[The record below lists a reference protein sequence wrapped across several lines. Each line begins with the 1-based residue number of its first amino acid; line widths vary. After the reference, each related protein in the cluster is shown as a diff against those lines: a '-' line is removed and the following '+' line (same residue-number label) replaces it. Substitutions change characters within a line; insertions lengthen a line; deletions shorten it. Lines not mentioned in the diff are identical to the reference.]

1 MQCKLQILLS
11 MVLFLGLASP
21 ASLDAGE
28 SRPSGEL
35 APVFPSKSERPGWLG
50 VALRKGSEVEQ
61 RDLGVD
67 HPLVVVRHVFPDTAA
82 EEAGFQKGDVILSIG
97 EVSLRHGVR
106 EMIANVQSHAVK
118 TEVDF
123 QVNRAGNLLT
133 IRARLRTP
141 PAKKDMTAKGWIGKS
156 LPEFSLIDV
165 QTGKTL
171 SRDPERGEVIVLDFW
186 ATWCGPCRKA
196 MPILE
201 EIHRENEGKGL
212 RMIGTSDE
220 EIPIL
225 ETFLR
230 NRPLDYATGYDA
242 DRVLASA
249 LFIRS
254 YPTLVVADRTGRVV
268 AVLKGVNGAR
278 KLRSVV
284 QGLLSQE
291 PVDSQ

>member
-1 MQCKLQILLS
+1 
-11 MVLFLGLASP
+11 
-21 ASLDAGE
+21 
-28 SRPSGEL
+28 
-35 APVFPSKSERPGWLG
+35 
-50 VALRKGSEVEQ
+50 
-61 RDLGVD
+61 
-67 HPLVVVRHVFPDTAA
+67 
-82 EEAGFQKGDVILSIG
+82 
-97 EVSLRHGVR
+97 
-106 EMIANVQSHAVK
+106 
-118 TEVDF
+118 
-123 QVNRAGNLLT
+123 
-133 IRARLRTP
+133 
-141 PAKKDMTAKGWIGKS
+141 MTAKGWIGKI

-171 SRDPERGEVIVLDFW
+171 SRDPERAEVIVLDFW
-186 ATWCGPCRKA
+186 APWCGPCRKA

-268 AVLKGVNGAR
+268 EVLKGVNGAR
-278 KLRSVV
+278 KLRGVV
-284 QGLLSQE
+284 ERLLSQE
-291 PVDSQ
+291 PADSQ